1 LEKSSK
7 SEIQISVGTYSVT
20 DDLKFYLDKEI
31 TEEYFRGIIESNLHS
46 PRKGVNLTITAF
58 DYRSAMK
65 NNSVTYVALRDFDLI
80 PKFVKDPVFGLVFIN
95 DYVAI
100 FAVKEARLSGAE

>member
-1 LEKSSK
+1 
-7 SEIQISVGTYSVT
+7 
-20 DDLKFYLDKEI
+20 
-31 TEEYFRGIIESNLHS
+31 
-46 PRKGVNLTITAF
+46 
-58 DYRSAMK
+58 MK

-80 PKFVKDPVFGLVFIN
+80 PKFVKDPVFSLVFIN